1 MSASGDIWVY
11 VDHLKGVVV
20 PQTFE
25 LLSAGRTLARTSGGQ
40 LTSVLLGRDI
50 KALAAPLGAV
60 DTVLAVEDDR
70 LDSFTPE
77 SHARTLHALAAE
89 RRPAFI
95 LCGATSTGID
105 LATTLAVLM
114 DVPMIVNLRA
124 VAPEEGGIL
133 VTSQLC
139 GGKLQCEIEVSPP
152 AVFTVLAG
160 AFPAEAAVD
169 GGEARL
175 QIAPAPEALDRVR
188 TKTLRLIEPD
198 ASDVDITREAV
209 LVAVGRGIQ
218 RKENLPLAEELAG
231 LLGGAVCASR
241 PVIDQGWL
249 PLSRQVGKSGMIVK
263 PALYLA
269 LGISGASEHVEGMK
283 DAGLIVAVNS
293 DPHAP
298 IFDVAH
304 YGIASDLFDVMPAL
318 IEALNERRKAA
329 A

>member
-1 MSASGDIWVY
+1 MSGPGDIWVY
-11 VDHLKGVVV
+11 VDHLKGTVA

-25 LLSAGRTLARTSGGQ
+25 LLGAGRVLARASGGQ
-40 LTSVLLGRDI
+40 LTAVLLGHDLQT
-50 KALAAPLGAV
+50 LAAPLGAA
-60 DTVLAVEDDR
+60 DTVLAVDDDR
-70 LDSFTPE
+70 LASFTPE
-77 SHARTLHALAAE
+77 GHARTLHALAAD
-89 RRPAFI
+89 RHPALV

-114 DVPMIVNLRA
+114 DAPMIANVRAMNLEDGRA
-124 VAPEEGGIL
+124 A
-133 VTSQLC
+133 VTSQIC
-139 GGKLQCEIEVSPP
+139 GGKLLCEVEVPCP
-152 AVFTVLAG
+152 AVLTVLAG
-160 AFPAEAAVD
+160 AFPAEEGASDAPP
-169 GGEARL
+169 RL
-175 QIAPAPEALDRVR
+175 QVVPAPAALDRVR
-188 TKTLRLIEPD
+188 TKALRLLEPP
-198 ASDVDITREAV
+198 AGDVDITREPV

-218 RKENLPLAEELAG
+218 RKENLPLADELAG

-283 DAGLIVAVNS
+283 GAGLIVAVNS

-304 YGIASDLFDVMPAL
+304 YGIVGDLFDVLPAL
-318 IEALNERRKAA
+318 IDALKERRKAA